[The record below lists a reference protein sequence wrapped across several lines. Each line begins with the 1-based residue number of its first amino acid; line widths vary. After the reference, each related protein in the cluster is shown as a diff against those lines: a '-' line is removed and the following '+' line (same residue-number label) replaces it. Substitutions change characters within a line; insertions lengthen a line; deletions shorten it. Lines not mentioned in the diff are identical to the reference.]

1 MSLPPTW
8 SRRKRQAAGTQSD
21 VFEYNLIPLKLR
33 NQIGQILSVVFGEY
47 ETSQFGDQS
56 SNYYWDKLVDL
67 MRRELGVDQLIPNA
81 RNDMQKQFLGWMAT
95 VPVTDDYLDGL
106 ELSLIHLEAR
116 RRDRGFPRGSQ
127 RDPDVALAE
136 INARILEAGVGY
148 QFQSNEIVRLDS
160 LILHKDVVLPALA
173 LTSAPDFAAANG
185 EYLKAHEAYRHAQY
199 ETCITECAKAFEST
213 LKVIA
218 DKRGWKVQ
226 PTDPAA
232 KLIDAGVAA
241 GFIQPYL
248 TAGFTSLKSMLTSG
262 VPTVRNKAAAHGA
275 GVAPRQVPQEL
286 AAFQLHQTGAVIVF
300 LIESHLAQP

>member
-1 MSLPPTW
+1 MALPLTW
-8 SRRKRQAAGTQSD
+8 SRRKRQASGVQSD
-21 VFEYNLIPLKLR
+21 VYDYEDIPLKLR
-33 NQIGQILSVVFGEY
+33 TQIGQIISEVFGDYQLNNWE
-47 ETSQFGDQS
+47 DQS
-56 SNYYWDKLVDL
+56 SNEFWDYLVDA
-67 MRRELGVDQLIPNA
+67 MRRELGVDQIAPNSGGN
-81 RNDMQKQFLGWMAT
+81 RQRQFLTWMKE
-95 VPVTDDYLDGL
+95 VGDVDEYLDGL
-106 ELSLIHLEAR
+106 ELSLRVVDYTRSSDYRE
-116 RRDRGFPRGSQ
+116 GSPQ
-127 RDPDVALAE
+127 DPDKAIAE
-136 INARILEAGVGY
+136 VNARILEAGVGY
-148 QFQSNEIVRLDS
+148 QFQSNEIVRVDS

-185 EYLKAHEAYRHAQY
+185 EYLAAHEAYRHAQY

-218 DKRGWKVQ
+218 DKRGWAVQ

-232 KLIDAGVAA
+232 KLIEAGVAA
-241 GFIQPYL
+241 GFIQSYL